1 MITAMSVYECVS
13 EDVDLLM
20 IVVLMKENF
29 DELIIIDELIIFL
42 RNQFRCDVSIEVY
55 MYVTTSGLQRRQ
67 GSQI

>member
-29 DELIIIDELIIFL
+29 DELIIIELIIAFETNL
-42 RNQFRCDVSIEVY
+42 DV
-55 MYVTTSGLQRRQ
+55 MYQSKY
-67 GSQI
+67 ICM